1 MSDMTVQVL
10 IDSLQRLETV
20 YNDMLDVAEAK
31 RAAIVK
37 NDVDTVVQ
45 LLNRESKGMKTIE
58 QLERERIEASFA
70 FLQSRGVKSQLEL
83 TLTELARLVFDP
95 EEKAKLIAIQ
105 SRLSRTLH
113 ELKEKNDLNQQ
124 LLVQSLDFIDFSLDM
139 LTGKSSQD
147 EAMYHHPSDRGGS
160 TGRPG
165 LFDTRA

>member
-1 MSDMTVQVL
+1 MTVQAL
-10 IDSLQRLETV
+10 IDSMQRLETV
-20 YNDMLDVAEAK
+20 YNDMLALAASKK
-31 RAAIVK
+31 RAIME
-37 NDVDTVVQ
+37 NNVDTIVQ
-45 LLNRESKGMKTIE
+45 LLNRESKGMKVIE
-58 QLERERIEASFA
+58 QLERDRTEAA
-70 FLQSRGVKSQLEL
+70 YTFLQSRGVKSQLEL

-95 EEKAKLIAIQ
+95 EEKAKLLDVQ

-124 LLVQSLDFIDFSLDM
+124 LLQQSLDFIDFSLDM

-147 EAMYHHPSDRGGS
+147 EVTYHHPSDKGGS

>member
-1 MSDMTVQVL
+1 MTVQVL
-10 IDSLQRLETV
+10 IDSLQRLEMV
-20 YNDMLDVAEAK
+20 YNDMLAVADSK
-31 RAAIVK
+31 KQAIMD
-37 NDVDTVVQ
+37 NDVDTVIQ

-58 QLERERIEASFA
+58 QLERDRVEAAFT

-95 EEKAKLIAIQ
+95 EEKAKLLEVQ
-105 SRLSRTLH
+105 SRLSQTLH
-113 ELKEKNDLNQQ
+113 NLKVKNDLNQQ

-147 EAMYHHPSDRGGS
+147 EATYHHPSDKGGS
-160 TGRPG
+160 AGRPG

>member
-1 MSDMTVQVL
+1 MTVQTL
-10 IDSLQRLETV
+10 IDILQRLELV
-20 YNDMLDVAEAK
+20 YNDMLALAEDK
-31 RAAIVK
+31 RQAIMS
-37 NDVDTVVQ
+37 NDVDAVVQ
-45 LLNRESKGMKTIE
+45 LLNRESKGMKSIE
-58 QLERERIEASFA
+58 QLERERVEAAYA

-95 EEKAKLIAIQ
+95 EEKAGLLEVQ
-105 SRLSRTLH
+105 SRLSRTLQ
-113 ELKEKNDLNQQ
+113 ELKVKNDLNQQ

-147 EAMYHHPSDRGGS
+147 EATYHHPSDRGGS

>member
-1 MSDMTVQVL
+1 MTVQTL
-10 IDSLQRLETV
+10 TDSLQRLEMV

-31 RAAIVK
+31 RQAIVN

-58 QLERERIEASFA
+58 QLERERTEAAFA

-95 EEKAKLIAIQ
+95 EEKAKLLDIQ
-105 SRLSRTLH
+105 SRLSHTLQ
-113 ELKEKNDLNQQ
+113 ELKLKNDLNQQ

-147 EAMYHHPSDRGGS
+147 EVTYHHPSDRGGS

>member
-1 MSDMTVQVL
+1 MTVQVL
-10 IDSLQRLETV
+10 IDSLQRLEMV
-20 YNDMLDVAEAK
+20 YNDMLAVADAK
-31 RAAIVK
+31 KQAITK
-37 NDVDTVVQ
+37 NDVDAVVQ

-58 QLERERIEASFA
+58 QLEKERIEAA
-70 FLQSRGVKSQLEL
+70 YTFLQSRGVKSQLEL

-95 EEKAKLIAIQ
+95 EEKVKLLDVQ
-105 SRLSRTLH
+105 SRLSRTLLA
-113 ELKEKNDLNQQ
+113 LKEKNDLNQQ

-147 EAMYHHPSDRGGS
+147 EVTYHHPSDKGGS

>member
-1 MSDMTVQVL
+1 MTVQVL
-10 IDSLQRLETV
+10 IDSLQRLEMV
-20 YNDMLDVAEAK
+20 YNDMLAVADDK
-31 RAAIVK
+31 KQAIMK

-45 LLNRESKGMKTIE
+45 LLNRESKGMKMIE
-58 QLERERIEASFA
+58 KLERDRVESAYA

-95 EEKAKLIAIQ
+95 EEKEKLLDVQ

-147 EAMYHHPSDRGGS
+147 EVTYHHPSDKGGS